1 MNIGF
6 SMHSPWPST
15 DIFKMFPYRIEV
27 TKSLLCCDLIS
38 FHLFEYARN
47 FYTGV
52 ARLLGHRHSFK
63 RGGILGIDYQGRFVA
78 LRIQHIGIDIKDIT
92 TKMTIESTKLQMR
105 EFKEKLQE
113 KTK

>member
-78 LRIQHIGIDIKDIT
+78 LRI
-92 TKMTIESTKLQMR
+92 
-105 EFKEKLQE
+105 
-113 KTK
+113 